1 MKAEHKYAPQSLS
14 EVIFVSQQTQT
25 IVQGYASGQLD
36 GHLLL
41 WGPNGTGKSTLANLL
56 PKLIGGEDASV
67 ETKTYEE
74 LMAMTDIRDYFRN
87 TVQLNKLTGQ
97 GKHFVIFHEFD
108 ENSGKQAKLWTAI
121 EGCLSDVMLI
131 ITTNHPMKIN
141 SSIRSRCDC
150 IEMPAIT
157 PELILPR
164 VQDILRTEGLDLP
177 DQQVMYYL
185 VNQVVLRDVR
195 KYMGLIDKLLYLH
208 SQGQALPAWKPSAPV
223 LVKA

>member
-14 EVIFVSQQTQT
+14 EVIFVNKQTQT

-41 WGPNGTGKSTLANLL
+41 WGPNGSGKSTLANLL
-56 PKLIGGEDASV
+56 PQLIGGVDARV
-67 ETKTYEE
+67 EKMTYEE
-74 LMAMTDIRDYFRN
+74 LMAEKNLRNYFQN
-87 TVQLNKLTGQ
+87 SVQLCKLTGQ
-97 GKHFVIFHEFD
+97 SKYFVIFHEFD

-121 EGCLSDVMLI
+121 ESCLSDVMLI
-131 ITTNHPMKIN
+131 ITTNHPMKIDN
-141 SSIRSRCDC
+141 SIRSRCDC
-150 IEMPAIT
+150 IEMPAIK

-164 VQDILRTEGLDLP
+164 VQDILRAEGLDLP

-223 LVKA
+223 LVKP